1 MSRKQQRTK
10 AILEE
15 GTVTHIRS
23 RLPVLLSLTAALA
36 LMSSAVHAETTLRLL
51 SAWTPNNPNV
61 PYIETVFIKN
71 VEAASKG
78 EIKIERRG
86 PEVASPFEQ
95 LQPVS
100 AGVLDILFTT
110 PGYHQAQTG
119 VANMFDAFKPDME
132 ALRAAGLTQK
142 ADEYYRKRY
151 GLGILAL
158 HPAPGNHFVL
168 KDGLAADGT
177 LKGMKI
183 RANATFEGVVR
194 ALGGTPVNM
203 GPADAYSAMQKGV
216 LEGIT
221 FPAFASADY
230 KLYEVGK
237 VMTRPLFGLSNV
249 LFLIN
254 IRKLES
260 LPPSQQ
266 KILLE
271 EGRKIEQIGKA
282 ALERVAIDDEAR
294 MKQNGVKIVEFG
306 PALAPKLTPMYNEGI
321 LATAGK
327 SSPNETKELWELAK
341 AKSLLNQ

>member
-1 MSRKQQRTK
+1 M
-10 AILEE
+10 
-15 GTVTHIRS
+15 IRVGNAL
-23 RLPVLLSLTAALA
+23 RALLPLAGALA
-36 LMSSAVHAETTLRLL
+36 LMTSAAQAETTLRLL

-78 EIKIERRG
+78 QLKIERRG

-100 AGVLDILFTT
+100 AGVFDILFTT

-119 VANMFDAFKPDME
+119 VANMFDAFKPDMD

-142 ADEYYRKRY
+142 ADEYYRRRY
-151 GLGILAL
+151 GLSILAL

-168 KDGLAADGT
+168 KDGLAPDGT

-183 RANATFEGVVR
+183 RANATFEGAVR

-203 GPADAYSAMQKGV
+203 SPADAYSAMQKGV

-237 VMTRPLFGLSNV
+237 FMTRPLFGLSNV

-254 IRKLES
+254 VRKLNS
-260 LPPSQQ
+260 LSPELQ
-266 KILLE
+266 KIVLD
-271 EGRKIEQIGKA
+271 EGRKIEQIGKT
-282 ALERVAIDDEAR
+282 ALERVAVEDETR
-294 MKQNGVKIVEFG
+294 MKQNGVKIVQFSAE
-306 PALAPKLTPMYNEGI
+306 LAPKLNPMYNDGI

-327 SSPNETKELWELAK
+327 SSPNEVKELWELAK
-341 AKSLLNQ
+341 AKGLLNQ

>member
-1 MSRKQQRTK
+1 MADIRDTLR
-10 AILEE
+10 IL
-15 GTVTHIRS
+15 
-23 RLPVLLSLTAALA
+23 LPFATALA
-36 LMSSAVHAETTLRLL
+36 LASSAAHAETTLRLL
-51 SAWTPNNPNV
+51 SGWTPNNPNV

-78 EIKIERRG
+78 ELKIERRG

-100 AGVLDILFTT
+100 AGVFDILFTT
-110 PGYHQAQTG
+110 PNYHQAQTG
-119 VANMFDAFKPDME
+119 VASAFDAFKADMA
-132 ALRAAGLTQK
+132 ALRAAGLTPK

-151 GLGILAL
+151 GLSILAI
-158 HPAPGNHFVL
+158 HPAPGNHIVL

-183 RANATFEGVVR
+183 RANAAFEGMVR

-216 LEGIT
+216 LEGIV

-237 VMTRPLFGLSNV
+237 AMTRPLFGLSNV

-254 IRKLES
+254 VRKLNS
-260 LPPSQQ
+260 LSPAMQ
-266 KILLE
+266 KILLD
-271 EGRKIEQIGKA
+271 EGRKIEQIGKD
-282 ALERVAIDDEAR
+282 ALDRVAVDDENR
-294 MKQNGVKIVEFG
+294 MKQNGVKIVQFSTD
-306 PALAPKLTPMYNEGI
+306 LAPKLNAMYNEGI
-321 LATAGK
+321 FTTASK
-327 SSPNETKELWELAK
+327 SSPAEVKELWDLAK
-341 AKSLLNQ
+341 QKNLLNQ

>member
-1 MSRKQQRTK
+1 MTCIRRASR
-10 AILEE
+10 I
-15 GTVTHIRS
+15 V
-23 RLPVLLSLTAALA
+23 LPLAGALLS
-36 LMSSAVHAETTLRLL
+36 MSSAAQAETTLRLL
-51 SAWTPNNPNV
+51 SGWTPNNPNV

-78 EIKIERRG
+78 QLKIERRG

-100 AGVLDILFTT
+100 AGVFDILFTT
-110 PGYHQAQTG
+110 PGYHQSQTG
-119 VANMFDAFKPDME
+119 VGNMFDAFKPDME
-132 ALRAAGLTQK
+132 ALRTAGLTSK

-151 GLGILAL
+151 GLSILAL

-168 KDGLAADGT
+168 KDGLASDGT

-203 GPADAYSAMQKGV
+203 SPADAYSAMQKGV

-237 VMTRPLFGLSNV
+237 VMTRPIFGLSNV

-254 IRKLES
+254 VRKLNS
-260 LPPSQQ
+260 LSPELQ
-266 KILLE
+266 KIVLD
-271 EGRKIEQIGKA
+271 EGRKIEQIGKD
-282 ALERVAIDDEAR
+282 ALDKVAVDDEAR
-294 MKQNGVKIVEFG
+294 MKQNGVKTVDFS
-306 PALAPKLTPMYNEGI
+306 PALAPKLNPMYNEGI
-321 LATAGK
+321 LATAGR
-327 SSPNETKELWELAK
+327 SSPDEVKELWEMAK
-341 AKSLLNQ
+341 ARNLLNQ

>member
-1 MSRKQQRTK
+1 MTCIHNPLRV
-10 AILEE
+10 L
-15 GTVTHIRS
+15 
-23 RLPVLLSLTAALA
+23 LPVAGVLA
-36 LMSSAVHAETTLRLL
+36 LMSSAAHSETTLRLL

-71 VEAASKG
+71 VEAATKG
-78 EIKIERRG
+78 QIKIERRG

-100 AGVLDILFTT
+100 AGVFDILFTT

-119 VANMFDAFKPDME
+119 VANMFDAFKPDMDG
-132 ALRAAGLTQK
+132 LRAAGLTQK
-142 ADEYYRKRY
+142 ADDYYRRRY
-151 GLGILAL
+151 GLSILAL

-168 KDGLAADGT
+168 KDGLAPDGT

-183 RANATFEGVVR
+183 RANATFEGAVR

-203 GPADAYSAMQKGV
+203 SPADAYSAMQKGV

-237 VMTRPLFGLSNV
+237 FMTRPLFGLSNV

-254 IRKLES
+254 VRKLNS
-260 LPPSQQ
+260 LSPELQ
-266 KILLE
+266 KIVLD
-271 EGRKIEQIGKA
+271 EGRKIEQIGKT
-282 ALERVAIDDEAR
+282 ALERVAVEDEAR
-294 MKQNGVKIVEFG
+294 MTQNGVKIVQFSA
-306 PALAPKLTPMYNEGI
+306 ALAPRLNSMYNEGI

-327 SSPNETKELWELAK
+327 SSPNEVKELWELAK
-341 AKSLLNQ
+341 AKGLLNQ

>member
-1 MSRKQQRTK
+1 MTC
-10 AILEE
+10 
-15 GTVTHIRS
+15 IRCAA
-23 RLPVLLSLTAALA
+23 RIVLPLAGGLLAMVSAAQA
-36 LMSSAVHAETTLRLL
+36 QTTLRLI
-51 SAWTPNNPNV
+51 SGWTPNNPNV

-71 VEAASKG
+71 VDAASKG
-78 EIKIERRG
+78 QLKIERRG

-100 AGVLDILFTT
+100 AGVFDILFTT

-119 VANMFDAFKPDME
+119 VANIFDAFKPDME
-132 ALRAAGLTQK
+132 ALRAAGLTPK

-168 KDGLAADGT
+168 KDGLASDGT

-237 VMTRPLFGLSNV
+237 VMTRPIFGLSNV

-254 IRKLES
+254 VRKLNS
-260 LPPSQQ
+260 LSPELQ
-266 KILLE
+266 KIVLD
-271 EGRKIEQIGKA
+271 EGRKIEQIGKD
-282 ALERVAIDDEAR
+282 ALEKVAVDDEAR
-294 MKQNGVKIVEFG
+294 MKQNGVKTVDFS
-306 PALAPKLTPMYNEGI
+306 PALAPKLNAMYNEGI
-321 LATAGK
+321 LGTAGK
-327 SSPNETKELWELAK
+327 SSPDEVKELWEMAK